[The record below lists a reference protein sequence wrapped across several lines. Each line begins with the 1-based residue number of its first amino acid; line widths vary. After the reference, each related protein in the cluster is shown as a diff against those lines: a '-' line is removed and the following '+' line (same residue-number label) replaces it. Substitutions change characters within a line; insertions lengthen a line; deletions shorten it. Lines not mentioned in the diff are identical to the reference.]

1 MQHLLRFFRLARD
14 HAGLAGRVLII
25 GLLAIFLPAGT
36 LYAAG
41 QQSAPPKPGILVQ
54 VTPSTRN
61 VDQGQA
67 TSYSASVSSTGG
79 FTGTVTLAVAGIPA
93 GAAASFSPSS
103 VKLTAGGTAQL
114 SMNVSTA
121 SSTAAGDYDLAL
133 TGQSGAIQSAAVQ
146 TQLRVKA
153 PLRVFGLSG
162 NVAGLLAPGT
172 SRPLDLGFNNPDKS
186 IDVGNL
192 TVSIAGVV
200 RTAKA
205 IAANLPCT
213 AQDYAVVQFSGR
225 YPLAVPSG
233 SSSLSQLGVSSAQW
247 PRIAM
252 LDTPRLQDGCKGAV
266 LQLAYSGS
274 GQGN

>member
-121 SSTAAGDYDLAL
+121 SSTAAGDYAL
-133 TGQSGAIQSAAVQ
+133 TVTGQSGAIQSASVQ

-162 NVAGLLAPGT
+162 DVAGLLAPGT

-205 IAANLPCT
+205 IAASLPCT

-225 YPLAVPSG
+225 YPLAVPAG
-233 SSSLSQLGVSSAQW
+233 SSSLSQLGVPSAQW

-252 LDTPRLQDGCKGAV
+252 LDAPRLQDGCKGAV

>member
-1 MQHLLRFFRLARD
+1 MQHPLRFFRLARG
-14 HAGLAGRVLII
+14 HAGLAGRALII

-41 QQSAPPKPGILVQ
+41 QQSAPPKPGILLQ
-54 VTPSTRN
+54 VTPSSRN

-67 TSYSASVSSTGG
+67 TGYSATVSSTGG
-79 FTGTVTLAVAGIPA
+79 FAGTVLLGVTGLPA

-103 VKLTAGGTAQL
+103 VKLTAGSTAQL

-121 SSTAAGDYDLAL
+121 STTAAGDYDLTL
-133 TGQSGAIQSAAVQ
+133 TGQSGAIQSAAVK

-153 PLRVFGLSG
+153 PLRVFGLAGDVS
-162 NVAGLLAPGT
+162 GLLAPGT
-172 SRPLDLGFNNPDKS
+172 SRSLDLGFNNPDKG

-192 TVSIAGVV
+192 TVSITGVV
-200 RTAKA
+200 RMPKA

-213 AQDYAVVQFSGR
+213 AEDYAVEQYGGH
-225 YPLAVPSG
+225 YPLTVPSG
-233 SSSLSQLGVSSAQW
+233 NSSLSQLGVPPAQW

>member
-1 MQHLLRFFRLARD
+1 MQHPLRFVRLAREN
-14 HAGLAGRVLII
+14 AGLAGRVLII

-41 QQSAPPKPGILVQ
+41 QQSAPQKPGILVQ
-54 VTPSTRN
+54 ITPSSRN
-61 VDQGQA
+61 VDQGLA
-67 TSYSASVSSTGG
+67 TSYSATVSSTGG
-79 FTGTVTLAVAGIPA
+79 FAGTVVLAVTGLPS
-93 GAAASFSPSS
+93 GATSGVAPSS
-103 VKLTAGGTAQL
+103 VKLTAGSTAQL

-121 SSTAAGDYDLAL
+121 SSTPAGDYELTL
-133 TGQSGAIQSAAVQ
+133 TGQSGAVQSAAVK

-162 NVAGLLAPGT
+162 DVSGLLAPGT
-172 SRPLDLGFNNPDKS
+172 SRSMDLGFTNPDKG

-192 TVSIAGVV
+192 TVSITGVV

-213 AQDYAVVQFSGR
+213 AQDYAVVQYSGR
-225 YPLAVPSG
+225 YPLTVPSG
-233 SSSLSQLGVSSAQW
+233 SSSLSQLGAPSAQW

>member
-1 MQHLLRFFRLARD
+1 MQHPLRFVRLARD
-14 HAGLAGRVLII
+14 HARLAGRVLII

-41 QQSAPPKPGILVQ
+41 QQSAPQKPGILVQ
-54 VTPSTRN
+54 ITPTSRN

-67 TSYSASVSSTGG
+67 TSYSATLSSTGG
-79 FTGTVTLAVAGIPA
+79 FAGTVLPAVTGLPA

-103 VKLTAGGTAQL
+103 VKLTAGSTAQL
-114 SMNVSTA
+114 SMSVSTA
-121 SSTAAGDYDLAL
+121 SGTAAGDYELTL
-133 TGQSGAIQSAAVQ
+133 TGQSGTIQSAAAK

-153 PLRVFGLSG
+153 PLRVFGLSAD
-162 NVAGLLAPGT
+162 VSGLLAPGT
-172 SRPLDLGFNNPDKS
+172 SQSLDLGFNNPDKG

-192 TVSIAGVV
+192 TVSITGVV

-205 IAANLPCT
+205 TAANLPCT
-213 AQDYAVVQFSGR
+213 AQDYAVVQYSGR
-225 YPLAVPSG
+225 YPLSVSSG
-233 SSSLSQLGVSSAQW
+233 SSSLSQLGVPQAQW

>member
-1 MQHLLRFFRLARD
+1 MQHPLRFFRLARD

-41 QQSAPPKPGILVQ
+41 QQSAPQKPGLVLQ
-54 VTPSTRN
+54 VTPSTRT

-67 TSYSASVSSTGG
+67 TSYSATVSSTGG
-79 FTGTVTLAVAGIPA
+79 FAGTVVLAATGLPA

-103 VKLTAGGTAQL
+103 VKMTAGGSAQL
-114 SMNVSTA
+114 SINVSTA
-121 SSTAAGDYDLAL
+121 SSTPGGDYNLAL
-133 TGQSGAIQSAAVQ
+133 TGQSGATQSAAVQ

-153 PLRVFGLSG
+153 PLRVFALSG

-172 SRPLDLGFNNPDKS
+172 SQSLDLGFSNPDKS
-186 IDVGNL
+186 IDVGSL
-192 TVSIAGVV
+192 TVSITGVA
-200 RTAKA
+200 RTTKA

-213 AQDYAVVQFSGR
+213 AGDYAVIQYSGR
-225 YPLAVPSG
+225 YPLTAPSG
-233 SSSLSQLGVSSAQW
+233 SSSLSQLGIPSAQW

>member
-1 MQHLLRFFRLARD
+1 MQHPLRFIRLARD
-14 HAGLAGRVLII
+14 HARLAGRVLII

-41 QQSAPPKPGILVQ
+41 QSASQKPGILVQ
-54 VTPSTRN
+54 ITPSSRN

-67 TSYSASVSSTGG
+67 TSFSATLSSTGG
-79 FTGTVTLAVAGIPA
+79 FAGTVLPAAAGLPA

-103 VKLTAGGTAQL
+103 VKLTAGSSAQL
-114 SMNVSTA
+114 TMNVSTA
-121 SSTAAGDYDLAL
+121 SSTAAGDYELTL
-133 TGQSGAIQSAAVQ
+133 TGRSGTIQSAAVK

-153 PLRVFGLSG
+153 PLRVFGLSSG
-162 NVAGLLAPGT
+162 VSGLLAPGT
-172 SRPLDLGFNNPDKS
+172 SQSLDLGFSNPDKG
-186 IDVGNL
+186 IDVGSL
-192 TVSIAGVV
+192 TVSITGVV

-205 IAANLPCT
+205 VAANLPCT
-213 AQDYAVVQFSGR
+213 AQDYAVVQYSGR
-225 YPLAVPSG
+225 YPLPVPSG
-233 SSSLSQLGVSSAQW
+233 SSSLSQLGVPPAQW

>member
-1 MQHLLRFFRLARD
+1 MQHPLRFIRLATE

-41 QQSAPPKPGILVQ
+41 QSVSQKPGILVQ
-54 VTPSTRN
+54 ITPSSRS

-67 TSYSASVSSTGG
+67 TSYSATVSSTGG
-79 FTGTVTLAVAGIPA
+79 FAGTVLLAVAGLPA
-93 GAAASFSPSS
+93 GATASFSPSS
-103 VKLTAGGTAQL
+103 VKLTSGSTAQL

-121 SSTAAGDYDLAL
+121 SSTAAADYELTM
-133 TGQSGAIQSAAVQ
+133 TGQSGTIQSAAVK
-146 TQLRVKA
+146 TQFKVKA
-153 PLRVFGLSG
+153 PLRVFGLSRD
-162 NVAGLLAPGT
+162 VSGLLAPGT
-172 SRPLDLGFNNPDKS
+172 SQSLDLGFNNPDKG

-192 TVSIAGVV
+192 TVSVTGVV

-205 IAANLPCT
+205 VAANLPCT
-213 AQDYAVVQFSGR
+213 AQDYAVVQYSGR

-233 SSSLSQLGVSSAQW
+233 SSSLTQLGVPQAQL

>member
-1 MQHLLRFFRLARD
+1 MQHLPRFFRLASD

-41 QQSAPPKPGILVQ
+41 QQSAPQKPGILVQ

-67 TSYSASVSSTGG
+67 TSYSATVSSTGG
-79 FTGTVTLAVAGIPA
+79 FAGTVVMAVAGLPA
-93 GAAASFSPSS
+93 GTASSFSPSS
-103 VKLTAGGTAQL
+103 VKLTAGSTAQL
-114 SMNVSTA
+114 SLNVSTA
-121 SSTAAGDYDLAL
+121 SSTAAGDYDLTL
-133 TGQSGAIQSAAVQ
+133 TGQSGAIQSASVQ
-146 TQLRVKA
+146 TQLKVKA

-162 NVAGLLAPGT
+162 GVAGLLSPGT
-172 SRPLDLGFNNPDKS
+172 SRSLDLGFSNPDKS

-192 TVSIAGVV
+192 TVSITGVV
-200 RTAKA
+200 RTTKA

-213 AQDYAVVQFSGR
+213 AQDYAVTQYSGR
-225 YPLAVPSG
+225 YPLTVPSG
-233 SSSLSQLGVSSAQW
+233 SSSLSQLGVTAAQW

>member
-1 MQHLLRFFRLARD
+1 MQHPLRFFRLARE
-14 HAGLAGRVLII
+14 HGGLAGRVLII

-54 VTPSTRN
+54 VTPSSRN

-67 TSYSASVSSTGG
+67 TSYSATVSSTGG
-79 FTGTVTLAVAGIPA
+79 FAGTVLLAVAGLPA
-93 GAAASFSPSS
+93 GAASSFSPSS
-103 VKLTAGGTAQL
+103 VKLTAGSTAQL
-114 SMNVSTA
+114 SVAVSTA
-121 SSTAAGDYDLAL
+121 SSTTAGDYDLTL
-133 TGQSGAIQSAAVQ
+133 TGQSGAIQSAAAK

-162 NVAGLLAPGT
+162 DVSGLLAPGT
-172 SRPLDLGFNNPDKS
+172 SRSLDLGFTNTDKG

-192 TVSIAGVV
+192 TVSIKGVI
-200 RTAKA
+200 RTTKA

-213 AQDYAVVQFSGR
+213 VGDYAVVQYSGR
-225 YPLAVPSG
+225 YPLTAPSG
-233 SSSLSQLGVSSAQW
+233 TTSLSQLGVPTAQW

>member
-1 MQHLLRFFRLARD
+1 MQHLAQFFRLVRE
-14 HAGLAGRVLII
+14 HAGLTGRVLVI

-41 QQSAPPKPGILVQ
+41 QQTAPQKPGILVQ
-54 VTPSTRN
+54 VTPSSRN

-79 FTGTVTLAVAGIPA
+79 FAGMVSLAVAGLPA
-93 GAAASFSPSS
+93 GAAPSFSPST
-103 VKLTAGGTAQL
+103 VKL
-114 SMNVSTA
+114 
-121 SSTAAGDYDLAL
+121 TAAGDYDLTL
-133 TGQSGAIQSAAVQ
+133 TGQSGAVQSVAVK

-162 NVAGLLAPGT
+162 DVSGLLAPGT
-172 SRPLDLGFNNPDKS
+172 SRPLDLGFNNPDKG
-186 IDVGNL
+186 IDVGNV
-192 TVSIAGVV
+192 TVSITGVI
-200 RTAKA
+200 RSAKA

-213 AQDYAVVQFSGR
+213 SQDYAVVQYSGR
-225 YPLAVPSG
+225 YPVAVPSG
-233 SSSLSQLGVSSAQW
+233 GSSLSQLGVPSAQW

>member
-1 MQHLLRFFRLARD
+1 MQHPLRFFRLARD
-14 HAGLAGRVLII
+14 HAGPAGRVLVI

-41 QQSAPPKPGILVQ
+41 QQFAAVKPGIAVQ
-54 VTPSTRN
+54 ITPSSRN

-79 FTGTVTLAVAGIPA
+79 FAGTVLMAVTGLPA
-93 GAAASFSPSS
+93 GTASSLSPSS
-103 VKLTAGGTAQL
+103 VKLTAGSTVQL
-114 SMNVSTA
+114 SLNVSTA
-121 SSTAAGDYDLAL
+121 STTAAGDYDLTV
-133 TGQSGAIQSAAVQ
+133 TGQSGATKSSAVK

-162 NVAGLLAPGT
+162 DVSGLLAPGT
-172 SRPLDLGFNNPDKS
+172 SRSLDLGFNDPDKS

-192 TVSIAGVV
+192 TVSITGVL
-200 RTAKA
+200 RTPKA

-213 AQDYAVVQFSGR
+213 AQDYAVTQYSGR
-225 YPLAVPSG
+225 YPLTVPSG
-233 SSSLSQLGVSSAQW
+233 VSSLSQLGIPPAQW

>member
-1 MQHLLRFFRLARD
+1 MQHPLRFIRLARE
-14 HAGLAGRVLII
+14 HARLAGRVLVI

-41 QQSAPPKPGILVQ
+41 QQSVPQKPGILVQ
-54 VTPSTRN
+54 ITPSSRN

-67 TSYSASVSSTGG
+67 TSYSATVSSTGG
-79 FTGTVTLAVAGIPA
+79 FAGTVLL
-93 GAAASFSPSS
+93 AAAGLPSGVVSSLSPSS
-103 VKLTAGGTAQL
+103 VKLTAGSTAQL
-114 SMNVSTA
+114 TMNVSTA
-121 SSTAAGDYDLAL
+121 SSTAAGDYDLTL
-133 TGQSGAIQSAAVQ
+133 TGQSGAIQSAAVK

-153 PLRVFGLSG
+153 PLRVFGLSSD
-162 NVAGLLAPGT
+162 VAGLLAPGT
-172 SRPLDLGFNNPDKS
+172 SRSLDLGFTNPDKS

-192 TVSIAGVV
+192 LVSITGVV

-225 YPLAVPSG
+225 YPLTVPSG
-233 SSSLSQLGVSSAQW
+233 NSSLSQLGVQSAQW